1 MMKVLVVGSGGRE
14 HALVW
19 KLAQSPEVTE
29 IYCAPGNGGIGEIA
43 QLVPINATDIDG
55 MVSFSKEHHIDLVV
69 VAPDDPLAM
78 GMVDAL
84 EEAGIWAFGPR
95 KNAAILE
102 SSKVFSKNLMKK
114 YNIPTAGYQVFDNS
128 QDAKEYVMQAKLP
141 AVVKADGLAL
151 GKGVLICHTRDE
163 AVQAVK
169 CIMEDKKFGSAGQ
182 RIVVEEYITGPEVS
196 VLAFTDGSTIKP
208 MVSVQDH
215 KRALDNDRGL
225 NTGGMGTF
233 TPSRFYNEAI
243 AHECMETIFKPTI
256 EAMNQEGRK
265 FKGVLFF
272 GLMLT
277 ENGPKLLEYNAR
289 FGDPE
294 AQVVLPLLKTDL
306 LKILMAII
314 HEELDKVDIQW
325 HEDAAVCVV
334 MASGGYPETYEKGFE
349 ITGLDQFSHQSDI
362 MIFHAG
368 TKKEGGRILT
378 NGGRVLGVTARG
390 SDLDEARQ
398 KAYGAVNRIH
408 FKNAHYRRD
417 IGIK

>member
-1 MMKVLVVGSGGRE
+1 
-14 HALVW
+14 
-19 KLAQSPEVTE
+19 
-29 IYCAPGNGGIGEIA
+29 
-43 QLVPINATDIDG
+43 
-55 MVSFSKEHHIDLVV
+55 
-69 VAPDDPLAM
+69 
-78 GMVDAL
+78 
-84 EEAGIWAFGPR
+84 
-95 KNAAILE
+95 
-102 SSKVFSKNLMKK
+102 
-114 YNIPTAGYQVFDNS
+114 
-128 QDAKEYVMQAKLP
+128 
-141 AVVKADGLAL
+141 
-151 GKGVLICHTRDE
+151 
-163 AVQAVK
+163 
-169 CIMEDKKFGSAGQ
+169 
-182 RIVVEEYITGPEVS
+182 
-196 VLAFTDGSTIKP
+196 

-417 IGIK
+417 IGIKKETSHYVHGIVVSIPAE